1 VRLDCVVVMLFDELR
16 QQKMWT
22 WPLQHSFLTDIGH
35 LAHVHSRPS
44 QPQVHPTLTIDA
56 DAVAFIDRMLF
67 SLLA

>member
-1 VRLDCVVVMLFDELR
+1 
-16 QQKMWT
+16 MWT
-22 WPLQHSFLTDIGH
+22 WPLQHSFLTDIGY
-35 LAHVHSRPS
+35 LAYVHSRPS